1 MSGPDMD
8 YEYED
13 ELREFLYVYE
23 NTNKRHM
30 TKELTVTFTYPEE
43 MTQEEITDNIHKV
56 IEKGSSTKAGKDKN
70 FISYSLDILEVWKE
84 DNDG

>member
-56 IEKGSSTKAGKDKN
+56 IEKAGKDKK
-70 FISYSLDILEVWKE
+70 FIEYSLDILEVWKE
-84 DNDG
+84 DNDE